1 MAMTPL
7 TGLDRTSPTFKT
19 ELDTFFLT
27 NLPQFVTEANAL
39 EAAVEAAKTAAAG
52 SVVAAAA
59 SAVAADASA
68 DAAAASAVAA
78 GNSPSLAEA
87 ALATSAAP
95 PFVSGQTVAAG
106 GVRYSPISFET
117 YRAKTAGAHTA
128 DPSADE
134 TNWHSLGSAQAQS
147 AALLWAFA
155 LD

>member
-1 MAMTPL
+1 MPMTPL

-27 NLPQFVTEANAL
+27 DLPQFVTEANAL
-39 EAAVEAAKTAAAG
+39 EAAVEADKTAAAG

-78 GNSPSLAEA
+78 GNSASLAEA

-95 PFVSGQTVAAG
+95 PFVSGQTVAVG
-106 GVRYSPISFET
+106 DVRFSPNSFES
-117 YRAKTAGAHTA
+117 YRAKTAGAHTT
-128 DPSADE
+128 DPSEDDA
-134 TNWHSLGSAQAQS
+134 NWYNLGSAQAQS
-147 AALLWAFA
+147 TALLWAFA

>member
-19 ELDTFFLT
+19 DLDTFFLT

-39 EAAVEAAKTAAAG
+39 ETAVEADKTAADVSA
-52 SVVAAAA
+52 VAAAA

-78 GNSPSLAEA
+78 GNSASLAEA

-95 PFVSGQTVAAG
+95 PFVSGQTVAVG
-106 GVRYSPISFET
+106 DVRYSPISFET
-117 YRAKTAGAHTA
+117 YRAKTAGVRTT
-128 DPSADE
+128 DPSVDDA
-134 TNWHSLGSAQAQS
+134 NWHGLSSAQAQS